1 MPVTWRGVGVAG
13 FVTTS
18 FGRWLVVR
26 SRCLTRITEFGTRLK
41 VQRGR
46 SIDWYALK
54 DGNVAKLGVD
64 GFTAFFRYYQDL
76 PHQQLAVAELWKLM
90 PVSLLEE
97 DATWIEQYRDAATD
111 EEGPVTF
118 EQFVSKLQ
126 LAAIWEC
133 DSSLISNAEIDEMN
147 LCLERYDITTP
158 QRIRHFLSQTAHE
171 SGGGRYKKELASGAA
186 YEFREDLGN
195 DEVGDGQKHKGAG
208 YLQITGKY
216 NYLRLSQYLGDPRVM
231 EGVDYVAENLPFTSA
246 GFWWM
251 DNEMNELIDNGADV
265 LAVTRRVN
273 GGTNG
278 LDDRKHYFDICME
291 VI

>member
-1 MPVTWRGVGVAG
+1 M
-13 FVTTS
+13 
-18 FGRWLVVR
+18 
-26 SRCLTRITEFGTRLK
+26 SRLTI
-41 VQRGR
+41 
-46 SIDWYALK
+46 
-54 DGNVAKLGVD
+54 D
-64 GFTAFFRYYQDL
+64 GFTAFFRYYQGL

-97 DATWIEQYRDAATD
+97 DADWIEQFRDGAGEV
-111 EEGPVTF
+111 EEPVVY
-118 EQFVSKLQ
+118 EQFVSKPQ
-126 LAAIWEC
+126 LAEIWRC
-133 DSSLISNAEIDEMN
+133 DPSLISNAEIDEMN
-147 LCLERYDITTP
+147 ACLERYEITTP

-186 YEFREDLGN
+186 YEFRDDLGN
-195 DEVGDGQKHKGAG
+195 DEVGDGPKHKGAG

-216 NYLRLSQYLGDPRVM
+216 NYLRLSQYLNDPRVM

-246 GFWWM
+246 GYWWM
-251 DNEMNELIDNGADV
+251 DNDMNELIDSGADV

-278 LDDRKHYFDICME
+278 LDDRERYFQICLQ